1 MKRLLCAGYPDIYQI
16 CKVFRD
22 GEVGRNHQPEF
33 TLLEWY
39 RHDDSLESII
49 DDSVQVIAHALD
61 DTSLQE
67 NVERYDYCAAFARFA
82 DCDPLTADV
91 QELQRIAQADASLRA
106 ALGDDKNAW
115 LDLLLSQRVMPAF
128 NQDRVTILTHYP
140 IDQAALAR
148 ACPADAS
155 VADRFELFYQGRE
168 LANGYVELRDSDT
181 QRQRFEADLVIR
193 RNNDSP
199 VAALDE
205 TLLAA
210 MAAGLPACAG
220 VALGVDRLLMI
231 AADADDI
238 RQVTTFPFAE

>member
-1 MKRLLCAGYPDIYQI
+1 MKRLLCAGYPDIYQL

-22 GEVGRNHQPEF
+22 GEAGRNHQPEF

-61 DTSLQE
+61 DTGLLESI
-67 NVERYDYCAAFARFA
+67 ERYDYCAAFASFA
-82 DCDPLTADV
+82 NCDPLTADV
-91 QELQRIAQADASLRA
+91 QELQRIAQTDASLTA
-106 ALGDDKNAW
+106 ALGDDRNAW
-115 LDLLLSQRVMPAF
+115 LDLILSQQVVPAF
-128 NQDRVTILTHYP
+128 NPNRVTVLSHYP

-148 ACPADAS
+148 ACPADGS
-155 VADRFELFYQGRE
+155 IADRFELFYRGRE
-168 LANGYVELRDSDT
+168 LANGYVELRDSAK
-181 QRQRFEADLVIR
+181 QRQRFEADLVTR
-193 RNNDSP
+193 QKNGSP

-205 TLLAA
+205 ALLSA

-231 AADADDI
+231 AADSDDI
-238 RQVTTFPFAE
+238 RKVTTFPFAE